1 MQAALITDKEKIEFV
16 EFEPIDPESNQV
28 VVDIIFCGICGTD
41 IHSYQS
47 RGLLGIMWSR
57 MDWRYLQNRFGGNQG
72 R

>member
-16 EFEPIDPESNQV
+16 EFEPSDPESNQV

-47 RGLLGIMWSR
+47 PGLLGPQHAVTNGLALSPKPVR
-57 MDWRYLQNRFGGNQG
+57 K
-72 R
+72 